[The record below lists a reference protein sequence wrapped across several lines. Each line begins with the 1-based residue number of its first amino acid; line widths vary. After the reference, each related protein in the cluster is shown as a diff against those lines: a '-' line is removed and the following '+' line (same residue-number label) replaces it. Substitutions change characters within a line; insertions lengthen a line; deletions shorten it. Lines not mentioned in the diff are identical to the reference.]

1 MAESSKERWAR
12 TEHHLA
18 ARPAAARLVWLADCG
33 RTSLHCMVRGLRTD
47 TPGPPRAKKR
57 ALFRPV
63 SPAKSLRAP
72 TPGPSGSPGDSS
84 PSCIPG
90 LRPPSSRAPHTHRSA
105 PAPAPYRRRR
115 CLWLPPRLREA
126 PIDDATAGNTCMPSP
141 TSQLLV
147 IELLHVSCTRSC
159 EDFVQ
164 RPVVVTA
171 AAAGGLKL

>member
-1 MAESSKERWAR
+1 MCSQSIKRTACPKIVANAGPPRPGPSEARENTSAQGKASKRRPGSLSRGAAGEVGVSWGSAERTRGRGRGENLVAESSKGRWAR

-72 TPGPSGSPGDSS
+72 TPGPSG
-84 PSCIPG
+84 
-90 LRPPSSRAPHTHRSA
+90 
-105 PAPAPYRRRR
+105 
-115 CLWLPPRLREA
+115 
-126 PIDDATAGNTCMPSP
+126 
-141 TSQLLV
+141 
-147 IELLHVSCTRSC
+147 
-159 EDFVQ
+159 
-164 RPVVVTA
+164 
-171 AAAGGLKL
+171 